1 MYRKLT
7 ALFLALA
14 LMLGATGAQATGIVI
29 GAPAADPVATQAPA
43 ATEAP
48 AADAPSGSSADSR
61 HAASSRHSVRA
72 KRFFIINPSL
82 MISAARPRG
91 ACGFSGSFRM
101 PSLL

>member
-48 AADAPSGSSADSR
+48 EADTPESDAPESDATESDADAPPLIQVTAGGNASIFPSVDGMGSAD
-61 HAASSRHSVRA
+61 
-72 KRFFIINPSL
+72 
-82 MISAARPRG
+82 
-91 ACGFSGSFRM
+91 
-101 PSLL
+101 